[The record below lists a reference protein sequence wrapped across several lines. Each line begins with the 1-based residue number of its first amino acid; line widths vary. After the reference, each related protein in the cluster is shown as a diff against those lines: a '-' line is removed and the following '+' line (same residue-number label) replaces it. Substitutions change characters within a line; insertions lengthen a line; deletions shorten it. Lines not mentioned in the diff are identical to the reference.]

1 MAKKKAASVGQSI
14 GGILV
19 GFDQQIFRTT
29 PPVNELVA
37 KRDRLAPVAA
47 TGGGTMRVGMP
58 GDPAPAPGDGPT
70 ELAHPASTA
79 KELAAG

>member
-37 KRDRLAPVAA
+37 QGDRLAPVAA
-47 TGGGTMRVGMP
+47 AGGGTMRVGMP
-58 GDPAPAPGDGPT
+58 GDPAPSGD
-70 ELAHPASTA
+70 EARDPAD
-79 KELAAG
+79 EPAAG

>member
-1 MAKKKAASVGQSI
+1 VAKKKAASVGQSI

-37 KRDRLAPVAA
+37 KGDRLAPVAA
-47 TGGGTMRVGMP
+47 AGGGTMRVGMP
-58 GDPAPAPGDGPT
+58 GDPAPSTDEPT
-70 ELAHPASTA
+70 EPADPAPAANEPTA
-79 KELAAG
+79 G